1 MSQSSASAVESRKAE
16 PRKEE
21 APPGEQRDGLR
32 SLLRGLS
39 FAAQE
44 EALKPGGEA
53 PPGAPPR
60 PPKDKV
66 SRLLSLV
73 PLALEGMGDAETEA
87 RPKGASPSAER
98 RKEDGGEKESQEAEQ
113 AEQLLDESE
122 APPEPPERAELEVEQ
137 HGEQQNEAQETE
149 AEELSALLEAPT
161 PEAPESVEAPV
172 ETPTAPVQMKA
183 KPGAKP
189 APKPANKPA
198 PKPANKPAP
207 KPANK
212 PATKPGAKPA
222 SKPANKPTN
231 KPGAKPGLKVAPR
244 PGATTLAPKKAKA
257 KAAAKAST
265 PPGSQGPML
274 DAAGCRAAY
283 RWTLRQGFAS
293 VPFIVRRYQL
303 VLGVPAN
310 GKVEGNWQFV
320 QAVAAFQVKY
330 GVKQIDGKLAGVTAR
345 KMRYILQT
353 RWGLDKK
360 NLLTRREVKMA
371 QKKNVAAI
379 QNKQHPLNW
388 KVVRE
393 LRKLLD
399 MKEDGGLNAA
409 FLRKVAEFQRKHE
422 IGYSAQITKNTIN
435 TMREELGDTW
445 HHPLPGGTLTSP
457 FGMRYHPIK
466 HTMRMHEG
474 VDLAGPTKIVAARAG
489 KVKAILSDPAGYG
502 NYLILSHKDCDT
514 LYAHCASIAVKQG
527 QRVKAGERIATAGET
542 GGSKGVH
549 LHFEVHKP
557 GYRNPVN
564 PEKFI

>member
-1 MSQSSASAVESRKAE
+1 MSQSSASVVESRKSE

-39 FAAQE
+39 FAQQE
-44 EALKPGGEA
+44 EALKPDGGST
-53 PPGAPPR
+53 PGAPPR
-60 PPKDKV
+60 APRAPKDKLA
-66 SRLLSLV
+66 RLLTLV
-73 PLALEGMGDAETEA
+73 PLALDGIGDTETES
-87 RPKGASPSAER
+87 RPKTSPPSER
-98 RKEDGGEKESQEAEQ
+98 PKEDGGEKESQEAEQ
-113 AEQLLDESE
+113 AEQLLDESDAPPEPIERTEPEAEEEDEEQEAPLEELPALLDAPEPEAPE
-122 APPEPPERAELEVEQ
+122 APPE
-137 HGEQQNEAQETE
+137 
-149 AEELSALLEAPT
+149 
-161 PEAPESVEAPV
+161 APV
-172 ETPTAPVQMKA
+172 APVQMKA

-189 APKPANKPA
+189 APKPAHKPAPKPAHKPAPKPSNKPVNKPA
-198 PKPANKPAP
+198 PKPSNKPAH
-207 KPANK
+207 KPGNK
-212 PATKPGAKPA
+212 PVRPGQRPAPRPGFKPVTARTTKA
-222 SKPANKPTN
+222 
-231 KPGAKPGLKVAPR
+231 KVAPR
-244 PGATTLAPKKAKA
+244 TAP
-257 KAAAKAST
+257 
-265 PPGSQGPML
+265 SQGPAL

-283 RWTLRQGFAS
+283 RWTMRQGFAS

-320 QAVAAFQVKY
+320 QAVAAFQVQY
-330 GVKQIDGKLAGVTAR
+330 GVKEVDGKLAGVTAR
-345 KMRYILQT
+345 KMRYILRT
-353 RWGLDKK
+353 RHGLDKK
-360 NLLTRREVKMA
+360 NLLTSREVGMA

-379 QNKQHPLNW
+379 RNKEHPLSW
-388 KVVRE
+388 KVVKE

-399 MKEDGGLNAA
+399 MPEKGGLNAA

-445 HHPLPGGTLTSP
+445 HHPLPGGVLTSP
-457 FGMRYHPIK
+457 FGMRYHPIH

-564 PEKFI
+564 PAKFI